1 MAEKKDSSG
10 VTDFDK
16 NVRATVGDIFKTTDG
31 YFKGKPWISKTRR
44 VIVILQRKDDGAV
57 IVTKISKKRG
67 KEAKIGRDYIPDLI
81 LSPTDH
87 PSLTEDSI
95 VGRRVW
101 FGIQQINDQGELEYQ
116 AILPSNLEATGDR
129 LTRREL
135 RKVKKEVRNA
145 CKAHRKAYKK
155 TVKQWKKHFPK
166 QKE

>member
-1 MAEKKDSSG
+1 MAEKNDSSG

-16 NVRATVGDIFKTTDG
+16 NFRATVGDIFKTTDG

-57 IVTKISKKRG
+57 IVAKISKKRG

-95 VGRRVW
+95 VGR
-101 FGIQQINDQGELEYQ
+101 INDQGELEYQ

>member
-31 YFKGKPWISKTRR
+31 FFNGKPWINKTRR
-44 VIVILQRKDDGAV
+44 IIVVLQRKDDGAV
-57 IVTKISKKRG
+57 IVAKISKKRG
-67 KEAKIGRDYIPDLI
+67 KEAKIGKDYIPDLV
-81 LSPTDH
+81 LSPTAH
-87 PSLTEDSI
+87 PSVTEDSI
-95 VGRRVW
+95 VERVVHFGVRR
-101 FGIQQINDQGELEYQ
+101 INENGEVEYQ
-116 AILPSNLEATGDR
+116 VILPSDLEATGDR

-135 RKVKKEVRNA
+135 RKVRKEVRNA